1 MDNDMTKCW
10 YQLNL
15 NVENAISKD
24 WKFPKNDGFWG
35 GIGVWAFKQDI
46 IFNSDWVQYMS
57 EIALPIK
64 SSVVFYRKPNLV
76 DDKAH
81 VDLLGEVGEDA
92 KTTYLGFNW
101 VFGGKG
107 SEMIW
112 YDLPLGERNIQLTP
126 AGNKFLSWQISD
138 LVEVDRCSIRNVP
151 TLVRIDYPHSIKV
164 GDEERWCISARTSLD
179 NLTWDEAVE
188 HLKTKNIIID
198 R

>member
-1 MDNDMTKCW
+1 MTKCW

-24 WKFPKNDGFWG
+24 WKFPETNGFWG
-35 GIGVWAFKQDI
+35 GIGIWSFKQDV

-57 EIALPIK
+57 DIALPIK
-64 SSVVFYRKPNLV
+64 SSVVFYREPNLV
-76 DDKAH
+76 DDEAH
-81 VDLLGEVGEDA
+81 VDLLGEIGEGE
-92 KTTYLGFNW
+92 KKTYLGFNW

-112 YDLPLGERNIQLTP
+112 YDLPPGEQKIQLTP
-126 AGNKFLSWQISD
+126 AGNKFLCWKISD
-138 LVEVDRCSIRNVP
+138 LVEIDRCSIQNIP
-151 TLVRIDYPHSIKV
+151 TLVRIDYPHCISV
-164 GDEERWCISARTSLD
+164 GGEARWCISARTGLHD
-179 NLTWDEAVE
+179 LTWDEAVE

>member
-1 MDNDMTKCW
+1 MTKCW
-10 YQLNL
+10 YHLNL

-24 WKFPKNDGFWG
+24 WQFPKDDGFWG
-35 GIGVWAFKQDI
+35 GIGVWTFTKDK

-57 EIALPIK
+57 DIALPIK
-64 SSVVFYRKPNLV
+64 TSVLFYREPNLV

-81 VDLLGEVGEDA
+81 VDLLGGEGDDVA
-92 KTTYLGFNW
+92 KTYLGFNW

-112 YDLPLGERNIQLTP
+112 YDLPPGEKKVNLTP
-126 AGNKFLSWQISD
+126 AGSRYLSWPISE
-138 LVEVDRCSIRNVP
+138 LVEIDRCSIQNIP
-151 TLVRIDYPHSIKV
+151 TLVRVEYPHSISV
-164 GDEERWCISARTSLD
+164 GNESRWCISARTSLHD
-179 NLTWDEAVE
+179 LTWDEAVE